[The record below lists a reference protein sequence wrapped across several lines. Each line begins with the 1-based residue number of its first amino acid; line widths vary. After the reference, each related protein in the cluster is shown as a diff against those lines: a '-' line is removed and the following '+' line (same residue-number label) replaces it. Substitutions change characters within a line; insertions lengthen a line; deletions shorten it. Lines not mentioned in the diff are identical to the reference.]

1 MRLLCRLFILGYIS
15 GVAASALA
23 APAALTDKQAQSLA
37 QQALAGDAE
46 SLTSLETHAAAKEP
60 AAEFGL
66 SAYYYASDDKTQSM
80 QWLRKSAQHGFP
92 QAEYNLAMLY
102 KVGQGVPLDAASS
115 LMWFKRAAAQGLLKA
130 QVAVGLD
137 YLNGTGV
144 TQDYSEAAAWFQKAA
159 DREDPGA
166 EYALGRLYYDGQG
179 LPQDYAKAFA
189 WLQKAADQGE
199 TGAEAHLCN
208 DYAIGAGVPVDFVTA
223 YRWCSIAL
231 SLADPASDAY
241 DVSRKVI
248 ATIGPSMSPKQIA
261 EAQSLAGDWM
271 HDFDS
276 RKHP

>member
-1 MRLLCRLFILGYIS
+1 MRLLPGLLILGFTA
-15 GVAASALA
+15 GLAASALA
-23 APAALTDKQAQSLA
+23 APTALTDKQAQSLA
-37 QQALAGDAE
+37 QQALAGDAKALV
-46 SLTSLETHAAAKEP
+46 SLKTHAATKEP

-80 QWLRKSAQHGFP
+80 QWLRKSAEHGFP
-92 QAEYNLAMLY
+92 QAQYNLAVLY
-102 KVGQGVPLDAASS
+102 KVGQGLPQDAAKSV
-115 LMWFKRAAAQGLLKA
+115 MWFKRAAAQGLLKA
-130 QVAVGLD
+130 QVAVGLA
-137 YLNGTGV
+137 YVSGAGV
-144 TQDYSEAAAWFQKAA
+144 SQDYAEAAVWLQRAA

-179 LPQDYAKAFA
+179 LPQDYTKAFA

-208 DYAIGAGVPVDFVTA
+208 DYAIGAGVPVDFVAA

-231 SLADPASDAY
+231 SLADPASEAY
-241 DVSRKVI
+241 DASRKVI

-261 EAQSLAGDWM
+261 EAQSQAGDWM

-276 RKHP
+276 RRHP